1 MAAFKTVGATG
12 TVTATASNVKSGAI
26 SQQSSY
32 LRVVATA
39 APAQIAVG
47 GDPTASA
54 TTLYLAQDV
63 PEIISIGQIRS
74 QPIAAYTKGN
84 TTTITFYEGQGTQ
97 FVVGDYVTLTATGQT
112 GFAFSHQEVTA
123 VDDRN
128 SAGVGMVTGE
138 TQSYGRII
146 TVDYDSSSVSGTWD
160 TSLNNQSDLRSSFK
174 VGGIRVGGTNSVIYY
189 SQVQITGG

>member
-12 TVTATASNVKSGAI
+12 TVTATNSNVKSGAI

-39 APAQIAVG
+39 APAQVAVG

-54 TTLYLAQDV
+54 TTLYLAQNV
-63 PEIISIGQIRS
+63 PEIISIGAVRA
-74 QPIAAYTKGN
+74 QPIANFGKGA

-97 FVVGDYVTLTATGQT
+97 FVVGDYVTLTAPGQT

-123 VDDRN
+123 INDSN
-128 SAGVGMVTGE
+128 AAGSPG
-138 TQSYGRII
+138 TQGYGRII
-146 TVDYDSSSVSGTWD
+146 TVDYDSASVGGTWNA
-160 TSLNNQSDLRSSFK
+160 TLTNQSDLRASFK
-174 VGGIRVGGTNSVIYY
+174 LGGIRVGGTNSVIYY
-189 SQVQITGG
+189 QQVQITGG

>member
-39 APAQIAVG
+39 APAQVAVG

-54 TTLYLAQDV
+54 TTLYLAQNV
-63 PEIISIGQIRS
+63 PEIISIGAVRA
-74 QPIAAYTKGN
+74 QPIANFGKGA

-97 FVVGDYVTLTATGQT
+97 FVVGDYVTLTAPGQT
-112 GFAFSHQEVTA
+112 GFAFSHQEITA
-123 VDDRN
+123 VNDRA
-128 SAGVGMVTGE
+128 SSGVGALTGQTE
-138 TQSYGRII
+138 GFGRII

-160 TSLNNQSDLRSSFK
+160 TDLTYESDLRASFK
-174 VGGIRVGGTNSVIYY
+174 LGGIRVGGTNSVIYY
-189 SQVQITGG
+189 QQVQITGG

>member
-12 TVTATASNVKSGAI
+12 TVTATNSNVKSGAI

-39 APAQIAVG
+39 APAQVAVG

-54 TTLYLAQDV
+54 TTLYLAQNV
-63 PEIISIGQIRS
+63 PEIISIGQVRA
-74 QPIAAYTKGN
+74 QPIANFGKGA

-97 FVVGDYVTLTATGQT
+97 FVVGDYVTLTAPGQT

-123 VDDRN
+123 VNDSN
-128 SAGVGMVTGE
+128 ASGSPG
-138 TQSYGRII
+138 TQGYGRII
-146 TVDYDSSSVSGTWD
+146 TVDYDSSSVSGDWSATL
-160 TSLNNQSDLRSSFK
+160 TNQSDLRASFK
-174 VGGIRVGGTNSVIYY
+174 LGGIRVGGTNSVIYY

>member
-12 TVTATASNVKSGAI
+12 TVTATKSNVKSGAI

-39 APAQIAVG
+39 APAQVAVG

-54 TTLYLAQDV
+54 TTLYLAQNV
-63 PEIISIGQIRS
+63 PEIISIGQVRA
-74 QPIAAYTKGN
+74 QPIANLTKGA

-112 GFAFSHQEVTA
+112 DFNFSHAEVTA
-123 VDDRN
+123 VNDRN
-128 SAGVGMVTGE
+128 SAGIGQITWE

-146 TVDYDSSSVSGTWD
+146 TVNADTSSVSGNWD
-160 TSLNNQSDLRSSFK
+160 TALNAQSDLRSSFK
-174 VGGIRVGGTNSVIYY
+174 LGGIRVGGTNSVIYY
-189 SQVQITGG
+189 QQVQITGG

>member
-39 APAQIAVG
+39 APAQVAVG

-54 TTLYLAQDV
+54 TTLYLAQNV
-63 PEIISIGQIRS
+63 PEIISIGAVRA
-74 QPIAAYTKGN
+74 QPIANFGKGA

-97 FVVGDYVTLTATGQT
+97 FVVGDYVTLTAPGQT

-123 VDDRN
+123 INDSN
-128 SAGVGMVTGE
+128 AAGSPG
-138 TQSYGRII
+138 TQGYGRII
-146 TVDYDSSSVSGTWD
+146 TVDYDSSSVSGDWSATL
-160 TSLNNQSDLRSSFK
+160 TNQSDLRASFK
-174 VGGIRVGGTNSVIYY
+174 LGGIRVGGTNSVIYY
-189 SQVQITGG
+189 QQVLITGG

>member
-174 VGGIRVGGTNSVIYY
+174 LGGIRVGGTNSVIYY

>member
-12 TVTATASNVKSGAI
+12 TVTATNSNVKSGAI

-39 APAQIAVG
+39 APAQVAVG

-54 TTLYLAQDV
+54 TTLYLATNV
-63 PEIISIGQIRS
+63 PEIISIGQVRA
-74 QPIAAYTKGN
+74 QPIANYTKGN

-97 FVVGDYVTLTATGQT
+97 FVVGDYVTLVSPSQT
-112 GFAFSHQEVTA
+112 GFAFSHKEVTA
-123 VDDRN
+123 VNDRN
-128 SAGVGMVTGE
+128 SAGIGQITGE

-146 TVDYDSSSVSGTWD
+146 TVDYDSSGVSGTWD
-160 TSLNNQSDLRSSFK
+160 TSLNAQSDLRSSFK
-174 VGGIRVGGTNSVIYY
+174 LGGIRVGGTNSVIYY
-189 SQVQITGG
+189 QQVQITGG

>member
-12 TVTATASNVKSGAI
+12 TVTATASNVQSGAI

-39 APAQIAVG
+39 APAQVAVG

-54 TTLYLAQDV
+54 TTLYLATNV
-63 PEIISIGQIRS
+63 PEIISIGQVRA
-74 QPIAAYTKGN
+74 QPIANLTKGA

-112 GFAFSHQEVTA
+112 DFNFSHAEVTA
-123 VDDRN
+123 INDKA

-138 TQSYGRII
+138 TEGFGRII
-146 TVDYDSSSVSGTWD
+146 TVDTDTSSVSGNWD
-160 TSLNNQSDLRSSFK
+160 TSLNSQSDLRASFK
-174 VGGIRVGGTNSVIYY
+174 LGGIRVGSTNSVIYY
-189 SQVQITGG
+189 QQIQITGG

>member
-39 APAQIAVG
+39 APAQVAVG

-54 TTLYLAQDV
+54 TTLYLAQNV
-63 PEIISIGQIRS
+63 PEIISIGAVRA
-74 QPIAAYTKGN
+74 QPIANFGKGA

-112 GFAFSHQEVTA
+112 GFSFSHQEVTA
-123 VDDRN
+123 VNDRN
-128 SAGVGMVTGE
+128 ASGSPG
-138 TQSYGRII
+138 TQGYGRII
-146 TVDYDSSSVSGTWD
+146 TVDYDSSSVSGDWSATL
-160 TSLNNQSDLRSSFK
+160 TNQSDLRASFK
-174 VGGIRVGGTNSVIYY
+174 LGGIRVGGTNSVIYY
-189 SQVQITGG
+189 QQVQITGG

>member
-12 TVTATASNVKSGAI
+12 TVTATASKVQSGAI

-39 APAQIAVG
+39 APAQVAVG
-47 GDPTASA
+47 GNPTASA
-54 TTLYLAQDV
+54 TTLYLATNV
-63 PEIISIGQIRS
+63 PEIISIGQVRA
-74 QPIAAYTKGN
+74 QPIANYGKGS

-97 FVVGDYVTLTATGQT
+97 FVVGDYVTLVSPSQT
-112 GFAFSHQEVTA
+112 GFAFSHREVTA
-123 VDDRN
+123 VNDRN
-128 SAGVGMVTGE
+128 SAGIGQITGE

-160 TSLNNQSDLRSSFK
+160 TSLNAQSDLRSSFK
-174 VGGIRVGGTNSVIYY
+174 LGGIRVGGTNSVIYY

>member
-39 APAQIAVG
+39 APAQVAVG

-54 TTLYLAQDV
+54 TTLYIAQNV
-63 PEIISIGQIRS
+63 PEIISIGAVRA
-74 QPIAAYTKGN
+74 QPIANFGKGA

-97 FVVGDYVTLTATGQT
+97 FVVGDYVTLTAPGQT

-123 VDDRN
+123 VNDSN
-128 SAGVGMVTGE
+128 ASGSPGTKG
-138 TQSYGRII
+138 YGRII
-146 TVDYDSSSVSGTWD
+146 TVDYDSSSVSGDWSATL
-160 TSLNNQSDLRSSFK
+160 TNQSDLRASFK
-174 VGGIRVGGTNSVIYY
+174 LGGIRVGGTNSVIYY
-189 SQVQITGG
+189 QQVQITGG

>member
-112 GFAFSHQEVTA
+112 DFNFSHAEVTA
-123 VDDRN
+123 INDKA

-138 TQSYGRII
+138 TEGFGRII
-146 TVDYDSSSVSGTWD
+146 TVDTDTSSVSGNWD
-160 TSLNNQSDLRSSFK
+160 TSLNAQSDLRASFK
-174 VGGIRVGGTNSVIYY
+174 LGGIRVGGTNSVIYY
-189 SQVQITGG
+189 QQIQITGG

>member
-12 TVTATASNVKSGAI
+12 TVTATNSNVKSGAI

-97 FVVGDYVTLTATGQT
+97 FVVGDYVTLTAPGQT
-112 GFAFSHQEVTA
+112 GFAFSHQEITA
-123 VDDRN
+123 VNDRA
-128 SAGVGMVTGE
+128 SSGVGALTGQTE
-138 TQSYGRII
+138 GFGRII

-160 TSLNNQSDLRSSFK
+160 TDLTYESDLRASFK
-174 VGGIRVGGTNSVIYY
+174 LGGIRVGGTNSVIYY
-189 SQVQITGG
+189 QQVQITGG

>member
-12 TVTATASNVKSGAI
+12 TVTATASNVQSGAI

-54 TTLYLAQDV
+54 TTLYLAQNV
-63 PEIISIGQIRS
+63 PEIISIGQVRA
-74 QPIAAYTKGN
+74 QPIANYGKGS

-112 GFAFSHQEVTA
+112 GFAFAHAEVTA
-123 VDDRN
+123 VNDRN
-128 SAGVGMVTGE
+128 SAGIGQITGE

-146 TVDYDSSSVSGTWD
+146 TVDHDSSSVSGTWD
-160 TSLNNQSDLRSSFK
+160 TSLNAQSDLRSSFK
-174 VGGIRVGGTNSVIYY
+174 LGGIRVGGTNSVIYY

>member
-12 TVTATASNVKSGAI
+12 TVTATASNVQSGAI

-39 APAQIAVG
+39 APAQVAVG

-54 TTLYLAQDV
+54 TTLYLATNV
-63 PEIISIGQIRS
+63 PEIISIGQVRA
-74 QPIAAYTKGN
+74 QPIANLTKGA

-112 GFAFSHQEVTA
+112 DFSFSHGEVTA
-123 VDDRN
+123 VNDRN
-128 SAGVGMVTGE
+128 ASGSPG
-138 TQSYGRII
+138 TQGYGRII
-146 TVDYDSSSVSGTWD
+146 TVDYDSSSVSGDWSATL
-160 TSLNNQSDLRSSFK
+160 TNQSDLRASFK
-174 VGGIRVGGTNSVIYY
+174 LGGIRVGGTNSVIYY
-189 SQVQITGG
+189 QQFQITGG

>member
-12 TVTATASNVKSGAI
+12 TVTATNSNVKSGAI

-74 QPIAAYTKGN
+74 QPIAAYTKGT

-97 FVVGDYVTLTATGQT
+97 FVVGDYVTLTAPGQT

-123 VDDRN
+123 VNDRN
-128 SAGVGMVTGE
+128 SAGIGQITGE

-160 TSLNNQSDLRSSFK
+160 TSLNAQSDLRSSFK
-174 VGGIRVGGTNSVIYY
+174 LGGIRVCCTNSVIYY

>member
-12 TVTATASNVKSGAI
+12 TVTATNSNVKSGAI

-39 APAQIAVG
+39 APAQVAVG

-54 TTLYLAQDV
+54 TTLYLATNV
-63 PEIISIGQIRS
+63 PEIISIGQVRA
-74 QPIAAYTKGN
+74 QPIANYTKGT

-97 FVVGDYVTLTATGQT
+97 FVVGDYVTLTAPGQT
-112 GFAFSHQEVTA
+112 GFAFSHAGVIS
-123 VDDRN
+123 VNDRN
-128 SAGVGMVTGE
+128 SAGIGQITGE

-160 TSLNNQSDLRSSFK
+160 TSLNAQSDLRSSFK
-174 VGGIRVGGTNSVIYY
+174 LGGIRVGGTNSVIYY
-189 SQVQITGG
+189 QQVQITGG

>member
-39 APAQIAVG
+39 APAQVAVV

-54 TTLYLAQDV
+54 TTLYLAQNV
-63 PEIISIGQIRS
+63 PEIISIGAVRA
-74 QPIAAYTKGN
+74 QPIANFGKGT
-84 TTTITFYEGQGTQ
+84 TTTITFYEGQGTE
-97 FVVGDYVTLTATGQT
+97 FVVGDYVTLTAPGQT
-112 GFAFSHQEVTA
+112 GFAFSHQEITA
-123 VDDRN
+123 VNDRA
-128 SAGVGMVTGE
+128 SSGVGALTGQTE
-138 TQSYGRII
+138 GFGRII

-160 TSLNNQSDLRSSFK
+160 TALTYESDLRASFK
-174 VGGIRVGGTNSVIYY
+174 LGGIRVGGTNSVIYY
-189 SQVQITGG
+189 QQVQITGG

>member
-12 TVTATASNVKSGAI
+12 TVTATNSNVKSGAI

-39 APAQIAVG
+39 APAQVAVG

-54 TTLYLAQDV
+54 TTLYLAQNV
-63 PEIISIGQIRS
+63 PEIISIGQVRA
-74 QPIAAYTKGN
+74 QPIANYGKG
-84 TTTITFYEGQGTQ
+84 TSTTITFYEGQGTQ
-97 FVVGDYVTLTATGQT
+97 FIVGDYVTLTAPGQT
-112 GFAFSHQEVTA
+112 GFAFSHAEVTA
-123 VDDRN
+123 VNDRS
-128 SAGVGMVTGE
+128 SAGIGQMTGE
-138 TQSYGRII
+138 TQGFGRII

-174 VGGIRVGGTNSVIYY
+174 LGGIRVGGTNSVIYY
-189 SQVQITGG
+189 QQIQITGG